1 MQPRTLAISL
11 NVYVYDISEI
21 LQGMDRTDWLLV
33 DVYDN
38 WKNQKTGSE
47 IQMKWKLHHMIGSL
61 SIIINY
67 MENDDDAND

>member
-1 MQPRTLAISL
+1 MQARKMAISL

-38 WKNQKTGSE
+38 WKNQKAGSE
-47 IQMKWKLHHMIGSL
+47 IKMKWKLHHMIGSL
-61 SIIINY
+61 SI